1 MEFTKDNYKVTQF
14 STPCL
19 SHFSYLIE
27 SAGEC
32 AIIDPLRD
40 FDSYLIY
47 LKTHKLK
54 LIYVIETHF
63 HADFVSGHVAL
74 AK

>member
-1 MEFTKDNYKVTQF
+1 MEFKKDNYSVTQF

-27 SAGEC
+27 SGGEC

-40 FDSYLIY
+40 YTSYVNI
-47 LKTHKLK
+47 LKDKNLALK
-54 LIYVIETHF
+54 YIVETHF

-74 AK
+74 